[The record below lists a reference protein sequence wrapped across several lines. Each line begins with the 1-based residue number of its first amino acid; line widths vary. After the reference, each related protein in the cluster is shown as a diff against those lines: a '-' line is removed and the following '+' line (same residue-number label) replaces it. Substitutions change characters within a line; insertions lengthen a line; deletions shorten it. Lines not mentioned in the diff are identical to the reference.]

1 MTAYRTNIRDSEP
14 KVVIRNL
21 LTTFGNF
28 FSVLSFAILCFR
40 WSLFSPQ
47 LFLFVYLYFFQHV
60 RSVLREFLRMKKNR
74 VLIRCHYSRR
84 GYLSPSSLRH
94 FIEKLS
100 LKNKIYYL
108 IGWLNFHYCLWK
120 IINLEIIRYLHCMI
134 SPVTRIFCK
143 GGLFGGLLWIPGLPV
158 RRKSTNNKI

>member
-1 MTAYRTNIRDSEP
+1 MTAYRTNIHDSEP

-84 GYLSPSSLRH
+84 GYLSPASLRH

-100 LKNKIYYL
+100 LKNKILSYAL
-108 IGWLNFHYCLWK
+108 TKLPL
-120 IINLEIIRYLHCMI
+120 
-134 SPVTRIFCK
+134 
-143 GGLFGGLLWIPGLPV
+143 LFM
-158 RRKSTNNKI
+158 KNNKFRNNSILTLYDQSRNQDIL